1 MKESLRPLLIS
12 ELLQASSYQER
23 LWRALSEI
31 TKQDLTKVIHNN
43 ISNLLAP
50 LNLPW
55 NMSSNQNLS
64 GRLELQKFHQLLE
77 NIFTFIDLDSELE
90 SAVKIINE
98 IYQNAHTLHQQII
111 ADSPKT
117 EIVIPRCQLLQ
128 AKKNP
133 VNALPIFFLELE
145 DFESLALSDDDNQM
159 VNALN
164 FRREDKY
171 LNFFEQAQKLV
182 SNKKMLEA
190 IPIIRE
196 ARRFKDTPMIITLEA
211 WCQFALGKS
220 QIAQS
225 LCLKAIELDPEYG
238 PAYNDLGSYLLE
250 EDKLDD
256 ALKLFAKAKRATFF
270 PQREY
275 PYINCGRVYLKRNDF
290 KNAREEFIYANLL
303 SPDRPEILRTLEMI
317 QKNLEVYNQYEHQS
331 PNA

>member
-1 MKESLRPLLIS
+1 
-12 ELLQASSYQER
+12 
-23 LWRALSEI
+23 
-31 TKQDLTKVIHNN
+31 
-43 ISNLLAP
+43 
-50 LNLPW
+50 
-55 NMSSNQNLS
+55 
-64 GRLELQKFHQLLE
+64 
-77 NIFTFIDLDSELE
+77 
-90 SAVKIINE
+90 
-98 IYQNAHTLHQQII
+98 
-111 ADSPKT
+111 
-117 EIVIPRCQLLQ
+117 
-128 AKKNP
+128 
-133 VNALPIFFLELE
+133 
-145 DFESLALSDDDNQM
+145 M

-171 LNFFEQAQKLV
+171 LNLIEKAQKLV

-196 ARRFKDTPMIITLEA
+196 ARRFKETPMIITLEA

-220 QIAQS
+220 QMAHS